1 MKHLIKII
9 TIIYQDRKLLFD
21 LAQNDFKAK
30 FASSLLGTI
39 WAFVQPMFTIVVFWF
54 VFQMGFKSTPV
65 DNMPYILWFV
75 PAFVPWLFF
84 SDIMNFSAY
93 CMQEYNYLVKK
104 VRFDVEILPVVK
116 VVSALFVHI
125 FFVGFIVVMYL
136 VYGEALSLYCLQA
149 VYYSTALL
157 FLGVGISFL
166 ISSVTVL
173 FKDFIQ
179 VVSILLQVGF
189 WAIPIFWNPDN
200 MEPWVV
206 TVLKLNPMYYI
217 VSGYRE
223 SFIYHIGFWEHPV
236 YTTYF
241 WGVAVTVFAAGG
253 LLFSRLRPHFAD
265 EL

>member
-1 MKHLIKII
+1 MKSLVKII
-9 TIIYQDRKLLFD
+9 ATIYRDRKLIFD
-21 LAQNDFKAK
+21 LARNDFKAK
-30 FASSLLGTI
+30 FSSSLLGTI
-39 WAFVQPMFTIVVFWF
+39 WAFVQPMFTILVFWF

-65 DNMPYILWFV
+65 DDMPYILWFV

-84 SDIMNFSAY
+84 SDIMNSSAY

-116 VVSALFVHI
+116 IISALFVHI
-125 FFVGFIVVMYL
+125 FFIGFVVIMYL
-136 VYGEALSLYCLQA
+136 IYGEALSIYCFQA
-149 VYYSTALL
+149 IYYSISLL

-166 ISSVTVL
+166 ISSITVF

-217 VSGYRE
+217 VTGYRD

-236 YTTYF
+236 YTSYF
-241 WGVAVTVFAAGG
+241 WIISIAIFIVGG
-253 LLFSRLRPHFAD
+253 ILFSRLRPHFAD

>member
-136 VYGEALSLYCLQA
+136 G
-149 VYYSTALL
+149 
-157 FLGVGISFL
+157 
-166 ISSVTVL
+166 
-173 FKDFIQ
+173 
-179 VVSILLQVGF
+179 
-189 WAIPIFWNPDN
+189 
-200 MEPWVV
+200 
-206 TVLKLNPMYYI
+206 
-217 VSGYRE
+217 
-223 SFIYHIGFWEHPV
+223 
-236 YTTYF
+236 
-241 WGVAVTVFAAGG
+241 
-253 LLFSRLRPHFAD
+253 
-265 EL
+265 

>member
-149 VYYSTALL
+149 VYYSAALL

-166 ISSVTVL
+166 TRY
-173 FKDFIQ
+173 
-179 VVSILLQVGF
+179 
-189 WAIPIFWNPDN
+189 W
-200 MEPWVV
+200 
-206 TVLKLNPMYYI
+206 
-217 VSGYRE
+217 
-223 SFIYHIGFWEHPV
+223 
-236 YTTYF
+236 
-241 WGVAVTVFAAGG
+241 
-253 LLFSRLRPHFAD
+253 
-265 EL
+265 

>member
-116 VVSALFVHI
+116 VVVNSNLRVPFVIQESLFVI
-125 FFVGFIVVMYL
+125 
-136 VYGEALSLYCLQA
+136 
-149 VYYSTALL
+149 
-157 FLGVGISFL
+157 
-166 ISSVTVL
+166 
-173 FKDFIQ
+173 
-179 VVSILLQVGF
+179 
-189 WAIPIFWNPDN
+189 
-200 MEPWVV
+200 
-206 TVLKLNPMYYI
+206 
-217 VSGYRE
+217 
-223 SFIYHIGFWEHPV
+223 
-236 YTTYF
+236 
-241 WGVAVTVFAAGG
+241 
-253 LLFSRLRPHFAD
+253 
-265 EL
+265 

>member
-39 WAFVQPMFTIVVFWF
+39 WAFIQPMFTIVVFWF

-136 VYGEALSLYCLQA
+136 VYGEALSPYCLQA
-149 VYYSTALL
+149 VYYSAALL

-206 TVLKLNPMYYI
+206 TALKLNPMYYI

-241 WGVAVTVFAAGG
+241 WGVAVTVFAVGG

>member
-104 VRFDVEILPVVK
+104 SVLMWRFCQ
-116 VVSALFVHI
+116 S
-125 FFVGFIVVMYL
+125 
-136 VYGEALSLYCLQA
+136 
-149 VYYSTALL
+149 
-157 FLGVGISFL
+157 
-166 ISSVTVL
+166 
-173 FKDFIQ
+173 
-179 VVSILLQVGF
+179 
-189 WAIPIFWNPDN
+189 
-200 MEPWVV
+200 
-206 TVLKLNPMYYI
+206 LKLFRHYSCTFFLLDLLLLCIWCMVKLYLFTACRP
-217 VSGYRE
+217 
-223 SFIYHIGFWEHPV
+223 FIIRRPCYFWESG
-236 YTTYF
+236 F
-241 WGVAVTVFAAGG
+241 
-253 LLFSRLRPHFAD
+253 LF
-265 EL
+265 